1 MSKSSARV
9 KNEARHIALLI
20 VYDVVERGAYAN
32 LSLDKHMA
40 RSKLTVEDRHLV
52 TEIVNGTIRMLKH
65 LDWVLNAFLPKLVAE
80 QNPWL
85 RSILRISVYQM
96 LFMERVPDYAVV
108 DSAVDLANA
117 RLGSKLGGVVNG
129 VLRSLARNRE
139 KIVYPDEREGKA
151 FLSVYYSQPAWLVEM
166 WLSDYGP
173 EATRDMLAYLNQSP
187 RVTLRNNQLTGS
199 RDELQAQLRGEGV
212 STDLS
217 PQTPW
222 SLVVTGM
229 DASLG
234 SLQSYREGRFYVQ
247 NEGSMLAVAIL
258 DPHPGEHLIDLCSGV
273 GGKATFMAEM
283 MHDQGRV
290 DAIELYPHKVSLL
303 KDNCSRLRISSVT
316 AHQRDILQ
324 LSPGD
329 FMGSGVLLD
338 APCSGLGVLNR
349 RADMRWRRTREEI
362 QDLSRLQA
370 GLLQVASDMVQPGG
384 RLVYTTCT
392 VDHLENQAVIKSFL
406 GLNGDFCLEDFSS
419 QLEFFPLDEGDR
431 YQAGQGMLC
440 LLPGKYQTDGMFFAR
455 MRRSGYIQ
463 DGN

>member
-1 MSKSSARV
+1 MSKSSSRA

-32 LSLDKHMA
+32 LSLDKRMA

-65 LDWVLNAFLPKLVAE
+65 LDWVLNAFLPKPVAE

-139 KIVYPDEREGKA
+139 KIVYPDQGEGKA
-151 FLSVYYSQPAWLVEM
+151 FLSVYYSQPEWLVEM

-187 RVTLRNNQLTGS
+187 QVTLRNNQLTGS

-217 PQTPW
+217 SQTPW
-222 SLVVTGM
+222 SLIVTGM

-247 NEGSMLAVAIL
+247 NEASMLAVAIL

-283 MHDQGRV
+283 MHDQGQV

-303 KDNCSRLRISSVT
+303 KDNCRRLRISSVT
-316 AHQRDILQ
+316 AHQRDILK
-324 LSPGD
+324 LPPGD
-329 FMGSGVLLD
+329 FKGSGVLLD

-406 GLNGDFCLEDFSS
+406 GANGDFCLEDFRS
-419 QLEFFPLDEGDR
+419 QLGFFPLDEGDR

-455 MRRSGYIQ
+455 MRRNGYIQ